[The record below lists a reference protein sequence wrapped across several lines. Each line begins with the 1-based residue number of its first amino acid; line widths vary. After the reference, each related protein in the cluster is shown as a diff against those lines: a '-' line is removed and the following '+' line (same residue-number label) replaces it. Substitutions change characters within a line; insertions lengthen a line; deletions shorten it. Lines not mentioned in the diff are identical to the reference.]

1 MVEDVKKLIIDWK
14 DEMLFNSVNKF
25 LDNFQSIYRQF
36 LVLFQ
41 H

>member
-25 LDNFQSIYRQF
+25 PDNFQSIYRQF